1 MGAENSWVNG
11 LGNDHTNI
19 MLQNFSY
26 SSNFSESAVAN
37 FNFFGSVWIYIY
49 KKKTTNIREDAG
61 NCDCDVV

>member
-37 FNFFGSVWIYIY
+37 FNFFGSVWIYLLSFFYIY
-49 KKKTTNIREDAG
+49 IREDAG
-61 NCDCDVV
+61 NCAVV